1 MDSPVSVV
9 VVAEIIMQNIAERAL
24 ATYKRTPPLWPRY
37 VDDTV
42 TAVHKDE
49 IDDFHEHLN
58 GGITK
63 QRNTETPKHR
73 NETLN
78 QPFFL
83 TMFFLK
89 YRTSFFY
96 VPGFFMRRCWLW
108 LFVILRNHSNDS
120 GTENLEVFLPAQKHI
135 VISSESPK

>member
-63 QRNTETPKHR
+63 QRNTETPKR
-73 NETLN
+73 NTEPAIFSYYVFFKVPN
-78 QPFFL
+78 QLFL
-83 TMFFLK
+83 C
-89 YRTSFFY
+89 
-96 VPGFFMRRCWLW
+96 PGFFYAKVLVMAFCD
-108 LFVILRNHSNDS
+108 FKKS
-120 GTENLEVFLPAQKHI
+120 LE
-135 VISSESPK
+135 